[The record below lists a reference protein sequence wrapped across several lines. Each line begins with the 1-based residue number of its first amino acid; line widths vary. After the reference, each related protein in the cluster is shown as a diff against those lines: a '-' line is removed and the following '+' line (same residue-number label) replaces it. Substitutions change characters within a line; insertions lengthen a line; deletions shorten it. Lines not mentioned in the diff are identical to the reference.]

1 MPNEKVFDPG
11 QGRTDG
17 AICEYTEKDKMDF
30 LQKCHDLGIRNIEME
45 ASMFASVT
53 KKVGVKAGDVCVTVV
68 NRLEGD
74 QVMEIPKIYIPS
86 YIYNFSSGYRH
97 HGPEARIRAT
107 TLPGGWPLY

>member
-30 LQKCHDLGIRNIEME
+30 LQKCHDLGVRNIEME

-53 KKVGVKAGDVCVTVV
+53 QKVGVKACDVCVTLV

-74 QVMEIPKIYIPS
+74 QVME
-86 YIYNFSSGYRH
+86 NVNTVAG
-97 HGPEARIRAT
+97 
-107 TLPGGWPLY
+107 